1 MGVRNLPPRPRVG
14 DKLRVHKVPLP
25 SIFPSPGQ
33 EGRNEYPITSPL
45 SQAGLRI
52 PPSGSSLPH
61 LKAMHPVIS
70 VRWHTMGLFGFDS
83 GSRRYVSMWS

>member
-1 MGVRNLPPRPRVG
+1 MDVRNLPQAQSG

-33 EGRNEYPITSPL
+33 EGRHKHPITSPPL
-45 SQAGLRI
+45 AGRPTDSTVRLFL
-52 PPSGSSLPH
+52 PSSHSHAPSF
-61 LKAMHPVIS
+61 V